1 MSSILEIYEKSQYNS
16 LPDKKADKTPLE
28 ADGGLDL
35 STNEAALKKARGG
48 ELNEKK
54 YSERDFQ

>member
-1 MSSILEIYEKSQYNS
+1 MSDILAIYEKSQFNS
-16 LPDKKADKTPLE
+16 LPDKKADKTPID

-48 ELNEKK
+48 ELNDNK
-54 YSERDFQ
+54 YSDREFK